1 MTDTVLCINA
11 GSSSLKFKL
20 FEALADGG
28 LSVSI
33 EGQLDGIGVKPHL
46 KAADGAARPLA
57 DRQLSPA
64 QAPDTGAAVPMLL
77 QWLRDQLNGVVPVV
91 IGHRVVFGGTRYAVT
106 NAICFSSL
114 WPNDTKRQAL

>member
-33 EGQLDGIGVKPHL
+33 EGQLDGIGVKPLHC
-46 KAADGAARPLA
+46 RPSSI
-57 DRQLSPA
+57 DSERKI
-64 QAPDTGAAVPMLL
+64 
-77 QWLRDQLNGVVPVV
+77 NG
-91 IGHRVVFGGTRYAVT
+91 
-106 NAICFSSL
+106 
-114 WPNDTKRQAL
+114 